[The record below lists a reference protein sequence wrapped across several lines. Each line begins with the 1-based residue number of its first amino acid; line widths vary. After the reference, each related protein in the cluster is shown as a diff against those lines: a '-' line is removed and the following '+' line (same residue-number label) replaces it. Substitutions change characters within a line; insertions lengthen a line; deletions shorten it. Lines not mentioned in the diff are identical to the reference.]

1 MRGRSC
7 ARALSLI
14 PLVFLGARA
23 GAARAEDASEAPPD
37 SEHYQLRGE
46 LGVEYDS
53 NAHRVEQSAGSAND
67 VVGSFLER
75 FVVSGQGAGQVA
87 PDHTLAWSATA
98 AGKIFDA
105 PAARNENVA
114 IAQSSLAWRT
124 TIGPRT
130 WLAPSGIYYE
140 AFQSWAP
147 QYDPAAERRDFRSL
161 APTVEFRTGLG
172 ESVELGATGG
182 YRWLLFKPDRDFDF
196 NGPTAGVNLHWLHD
210 TETGSD
216 WEARAGAALEHRGFA
231 GPALIGNCGSDHLPC
246 PGPAIRTDQFL
257 MAQADVTR
265 TGRVLLSLGYAFHY
279 NDSNSFGETV
289 TRHIAIARVAGALPL
304 GLYLAARAELLFAFY
319 RDQVPVALMT
329 GGRPF
334 VNIEDENRSSARVDL
349 SRDIGDNLRALLR
362 YTFYA
367 NELGNSAGT
376 YRRHT
381 LLLSLAFVFEK

>member
-1 MRGRSC
+1 MRGQRC
-7 ARALSLI
+7 ARALILI
-14 PLVFLGARA
+14 PGLLFAGRSGVARA
-23 GAARAEDASEAPPD
+23 QESGDAPID
-37 SEHYQLRGE
+37 TEHYQLRAE

-53 NAHRVEQSAGSAND
+53 NAHRVEQVAGVNGGI
-67 VVGSFLER
+67 VGSFLER
-75 FVVSGQGAGQVA
+75 FVASGQGTGQVA
-87 PDHTLAWSATA
+87 DRHAIAWSATA

-105 PAARNENVA
+105 PAARSENVA
-114 IAQSSLAWRT
+114 IAQSSLVWRT
-124 TIGPRT
+124 ALGPHT
-130 WLAPSGIYYE
+130 WLAPSGMYYE

-147 QYDPAAERRDFRSL
+147 QYDPTGERRDFRSL
-161 APTVEFRTGLG
+161 APTLELRTSLSD
-172 ESVELGATGG
+172 SVELGATAG

-196 NGPTAGVNLHWLHD
+196 NGPTAGANLRWLHD
-210 TETGSD
+210 TDSGAD

-231 GPALIGNCGSDHLPC
+231 GPALIGRCTDDLPC

-265 TGRVLLSLGYAFHY
+265 TGRVLLGAGYAFHY

-289 TRHIAIARVAGALPL
+289 TRHIAIARIAGALPL
-304 GLYLAARAELLFAFY
+304 GLYLAARADLLFAFY
-319 RDQVPVALMT
+319 RDQVPVASMLA
-329 GGRPF
+329 GKPF
-334 VNIEDENRSSARVDL
+334 VNIEDENRSSVRVDL

>member
-1 MRGRSC
+1 MRGQSR
-7 ARALSLI
+7 ARALILI
-14 PLVFLGARA
+14 PVVLLGWRSDVARA
-23 GAARAEDASEAPPD
+23 QESSEAPPD
-37 SEHYQLRGE
+37 DEHYQLRAE

-53 NAHRVEQSAGSAND
+53 NAHRVEQVGDSSAG
-67 VVGSFLER
+67 VIGSFLER
-75 FVVSGQGAGQVA
+75 FVASGQGTGQVA
-87 PDHTLAWSATA
+87 DRNAIAWSATA

-105 PAARNENVA
+105 PAARSENVA
-114 IAQSSLAWRT
+114 IAQSSLVWRT
-124 TIGPRT
+124 ALGPRT
-130 WLAPSGIYYE
+130 WLAPSGTYYE

-147 QYDPAAERRDFRSL
+147 HYDPAGERRDFRSL
-161 APTVEFRTGLG
+161 APTLELRTSLTD
-172 ESVELGATGG
+172 SVELGATAG

-196 NGPTAGVNLHWLHD
+196 NGPTAGVNLRWLHD
-210 TETGSD
+210 ADSGAD

-231 GPALIGNCGSDHLPC
+231 GPALTPCSDSLPC
-246 PGPAIRTDQFL
+246 PGSAMRTDQFL

-265 TGRVLLSLGYAFHY
+265 TGRVLLAAGYAFHY

-304 GLYLAARAELLFAFY
+304 GLYLAARADLLFAFY
-319 RDQVPVALMT
+319 RDEVPVASMT
-329 GGRPF
+329 GGKPF
-334 VNIEDENRSSARVDL
+334 VNIEDENRSSVRVDL
-349 SRDIGDNLRALLR
+349 SRDIGDNLRGLLR